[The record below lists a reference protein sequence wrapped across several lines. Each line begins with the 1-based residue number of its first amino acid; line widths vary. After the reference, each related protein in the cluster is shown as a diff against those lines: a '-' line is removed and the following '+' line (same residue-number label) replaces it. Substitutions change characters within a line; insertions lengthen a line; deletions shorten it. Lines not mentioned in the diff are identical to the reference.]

1 MKIKTREITVF
12 AMLGAIMFVTKVI
25 MELLPNVHLT
35 GALIVA
41 YTIVYRKKALY
52 PIYTFVLLNGII
64 AGFATWWIPY
74 LYVWFI
80 LWGVVMILPKNMP
93 TKVKPFVYM
102 LVSGLHGILFG
113 VLYAPAQAIIFGL
126 DIKGMISWIV
136 AGLPFDVIHG
146 ISNFI
151 CGILIMP
158 IVKVLIKLENAQWY
172 DTKNMILTY
181 ISSIYMGCRWH

>member
-158 IVKVLIKLENAQWY
+158 IVKVLIKLENAQ
-172 DTKNMILTY
+172 
-181 ISSIYMGCRWH
+181 